1 MSDSPSADS
10 RAPSAVRL
18 VTIDEDRAGQ
28 RLDNF
33 LMAELNGVPK
43 SRIYRMLR
51 TGEVRVSGRRA
62 KASDRLQA
70 GDKVRI
76 PPVREAARAE
86 KPVLPDALKEAIRS
100 RILLEQP
107 GYLVVNKPAGLAV
120 HGGSGVS
127 FGLIEVLR
135 QLFPGEALELA
146 HRLDRDT
153 SGCILV
159 ARSRKAL
166 LSLHRQLREQEMD
179 KAYWALVKGKWPAH
193 CRTVTA
199 PLEKNQLQSG
209 ERMVRVSQ
217 SGKESATEF
226 RVLRRFAVATLV
238 EAKPLTGR
246 THQIRVHGRHAGHP
260 LAGDPKY
267 GDDDFNKQMKEQG
280 LKRLF
285 LHAASLSFADPQTG
299 KAVTVSAPLDP
310 ELDAVLEQ
318 LDD

>member
-1 MSDSPSADS
+1 MSDSSRPDT

-76 PPVREAARAE
+76 PPVREAVRAE
-86 KPVLPDALKEAIRS
+86 KPLLPDTLKDDIRA

-135 QLFPGEALELA
+135 QLFPGESLELA

-166 LSLHRQLREQEMD
+166 LSLHRQLREQDMD
-179 KAYWALVKGKWPAH
+179 KAYWALVQGKWPAH

-267 GDDDFNKQMKEQG
+267 GDDDFNKAMKAKG

-285 LHAASLSFADPQTG
+285 LHAACLSFEDPQTG
-299 KAVTVSAPLDP
+299 NPITVEAPLDP
-310 ELDAVLEQ
+310 ALEAVLDQLDA
-318 LDD
+318 